1 MQRVTLG
8 RSGLSVSRIC
18 FGTWQ
23 LSPRFWGE
31 QPRDVLIAAMRRALE
46 VGVNFYD
53 TADAYGDGLSERVL
67 GEALS
72 TLPRDQVVV
81 ATKVYHHFY
90 PDGRRHGDLSRDY
103 ILAECDASLGRLRM
117 DYIDLYQCHSFDP
130 MTPIDETADAMERL
144 VKAGKVRFPAFS
156 AHNLRTAKLLME
168 SGQFSVT
175 QIPFNFVDNQG
186 IEEALPLAKRLDLGL
201 IAMKPLGGGL
211 LSRADL
217 CFKFL
222 KGFDW
227 IVPDPGVEKKE
238 ELDEIIDIYE
248 KGAGLSEEDRAEMD
262 TIRREMGD
270 EWCHRCDYCQPC
282 PKGIPISSV
291 LIAKSA
297 AKRMTKEAA
306 AAFLEPSMRLAEEC
320 IECGQCASR
329 CPYKLDIPALLK
341 RNISAWKRFKET
353 GIFG

>member
-1 MQRVTLG
+1 MNRIRFGKTELQ
-8 RSGLSVSRIC
+8 VSELA
-18 FGTWQ
+18 FGGIPIMR
-23 LSPRFWGE
+23 LPRE
-31 QPRDVLIAAMRRALE
+31 EAVSLVRYAMER
-46 VGVNFYD
+46 GINFID
-53 TADAYGDGLSERVL
+53 TAWGYGDSEEKIGAAVR
-67 GEALS
+67 G
-72 TLPRDQVVV
+72 LPRDEIVLSSKSPASDKKTFTEHLDTCLKRVG
-81 ATKVYHHFY
+81 TDHFDIYHLHNVST
-90 PDGRRHGDLSRDY
+90 R
-103 ILAECDASLGRLRM
+103 EKMDAVFAPGGALEGL
-117 DYIDLYQCHSFDP
+117 L
-130 MTPIDETADAMERL
+130 DA

-175 QIPFNFVDNQG
+175 QIPFNFVDDQG
-186 IEEALPLAKRLDLGL
+186 TEEALPLAKRLDLGL

-248 KGAGLSEEDRAEMD
+248 NGAVLSEEDRAEMGA
-262 TIRREMGD
+262 IRAEMGD

-341 RNISAWKRFKET
+341 RNISSWKRFKET